1 MTPRAVLPSLEW
13 NMPRQTAIDP
23 STARPAFSTG
33 VLSQFV
39 RACCIAYLRLTGWR
53 MQGDWPQIDKMVLV
67 AAPHTSNSDGLN
79 MLAAAGYYR
88 IRLRWMGK
96 KSLTEGP
103 FGWLI
108 KALGCVP
115 VDRSQSND
123 VVKAMAE
130 AFGAAAT
137 MVLAIPPEGTRSRVS
152 EWKSGFYHIAV
163 AANVPIVL
171 SVLDYRRKTMSIAA
185 IVYPSGDY
193 DADLPAIREPYA
205 DALGKHPAKT

>member
-1 MTPRAVLPSLEW
+1 MTRH
-13 NMPRQTAIDP
+13 TAIAP
-23 STARPAFSTG
+23 TTARPAPSKGLFSE
-33 VLSQFV
+33 SV
-39 RACCIAYLRLTGWR
+39 RVWCIVYLKLTGWR
-53 MQGDWPQIDKMVLV
+53 MQGDWPAIEKMVLV
-67 AAPHTSNSDGLN
+67 AAPHTSNWDGLN

-115 VDRSQSND
+115 IDRSQSND
-123 VVKAMAE
+123 VVKAMAD
-130 AFGAAAT
+130 AFATTDT
-137 MVLAIPPEGTRSRVS
+137 MVLAIPPEGTRSRVC

-171 SVLDYRRKTMSIAA
+171 SVLDYKQRTMSIAA
-185 IVYPSGDY
+185 VVHPSGEY
-193 DADLPAIREPYA
+193 ETDLPVIRSYYA
-205 DALGKHPAKT
+205 DAVGKHPAKT

>member
-67 AAPHTSNSDGLN
+67 AAPHTSNWDGLN
-79 MLAAAGYYR
+79 MLADAGYYR

-108 KALGCVP
+108 KA
-115 VDRSQSND
+115 
-123 VVKAMAE
+123 
-130 AFGAAAT
+130 
-137 MVLAIPPEGTRSRVS
+137 
-152 EWKSGFYHIAV
+152 
-163 AANVPIVL
+163 
-171 SVLDYRRKTMSIAA
+171 
-185 IVYPSGDY
+185 
-193 DADLPAIREPYA
+193 
-205 DALGKHPAKT
+205 